1 MKHQQTLA
9 TLLTAVLCS
18 GVLVLFTDVEQDLLQ
33 QWKRFTQPRLERRGH
48 VEEQSL
54 GAIPVAG
61 AHGCGRDG
69 PETSPESQGNCGSPA
84 NPLRQRHGQ
93 TAC

>member
-48 VEEQSL
+48 V
-54 GAIPVAG
+54 PK
-61 AHGCGRDG
+61 RT
-69 PETSPESQGNCGSPA
+69 ET
-84 NPLRQRHGQ
+84 
-93 TAC
+93 